1 MPLSVYGQFDR
12 ISEGTEMKANQI
24 RGNCQLCG
32 HQQATTGFAMS
43 KHGYTVEH
51 GWFAG
56 VCHGEQH
63 APLQKDRSVADRV
76 IAQVRAEA
84 AELVIKA
91 DKVKAGEISPKVVV
105 KTDIWRNKTEVPF
118 AEATVSEQN
127 SARNTFEWALRG
139 RASAG
144 NQFAD
149 HLERCANLYHG
160 TALVEVIK
168 PAKAA
173 PILVGDVKGDRTVTS
188 VEGGRVY
195 YKIEGKKGSFWLGTQ
210 AWRKLA

>member
-1 MPLSVYGQFDR
+1 
-12 ISEGTEMKANQI
+12 MKANQI

-32 HQQATTGFAMS
+32 HQQAVVNGTMS
-43 KHGYTVEH
+43 KHGYTVQH

-91 DKVKAGEISPKVVV
+91 DKVKVGSISPKVVV
-105 KTDIWRNKTEVPF
+105 KTGIDRKKVEIPF
-118 AEATVSEQN
+118 AEAASWEQDN
-127 SARNTFEWALRG
+127 ARKTMEWALRN

-149 HLERCANLYHG
+149 HLQRCADLYHG
-160 TALVEVIK
+160 TDLVEVIK
-168 PAKAA
+168 PTKPT
-173 PILVGDVKGDRTVTS
+173 PICVGDVKGNRTVTS
-188 VEGGRVY
+188 IDAGRVY
-195 YKIEGKKGSFWLGTQ
+195 YKIEGKAGSGYWLGSQ

>member
-1 MPLSVYGQFDR
+1 
-12 ISEGTEMKANQI
+12 MKPNQI

-32 HQQATTGFAMS
+32 HQQATTGFAMA

-84 AELVIKA
+84 AELVVKA
-91 DKVKAGEISPKVVV
+91 DKVKVGSISPKVVV
-105 KTDIWRNKTEVPF
+105 KTDINRNKIEIPF
-118 AEATVSEQN
+118 AEATPWDQDH
-127 SARNTFEWALRG
+127 ALKTMEWALRS
-139 RASAG
+139 RAAAG
-144 NQFAD
+144 TQFAD
-149 HLERCANLYHG
+149 HLQRCADLYHG
-160 TALVEVIK
+160 TDLVEVVR

-173 PILVGDVKGDRTVTS
+173 PILVGDVKGNRTATS

-195 YKIEGKKGSFWLGTQ
+195 YKIEGKQSGFWLGTQ

>member
-1 MPLSVYGQFDR
+1 
-12 ISEGTEMKANQI
+12 MKANQI

-32 HQQATTGFAMS
+32 HQQAVVNGTMS
-43 KHGYTVEH
+43 KHGYTVQH

-105 KTDIWRNKTEVPF
+105 KTDIWRNKIEIPF
-118 AEATVSEQN
+118 AEASRSEQEH
-127 SARNTFEWALRG
+127 ARSTMEWALRG
-139 RASAG
+139 RASSG

-149 HLERCANLYHG
+149 FLERCADEYHG
-160 TALVEVIK
+160 TELVEVSK

-173 PILVGDVKGDRTVTS
+173 PILVGDVKGNRTVTS

-195 YKIEGKKGSFWLGTQ
+195 YKIEGKKGSGFWLGTQ

>member
-1 MPLSVYGQFDR
+1 
-12 ISEGTEMKANQI
+12 MKATNQI

-32 HQQATTGFAMS
+32 HQQATTGFAMA
-43 KHGYTVEH
+43 KHGYTVEY
-51 GWFAG
+51 GYFSG
-56 VCHGEQH
+56 VCRGDQH
-63 APLQKDRSVADRV
+63 APLQNDRSVADRV

-84 AELVIKA
+84 DDFIVKAE
-91 DKVKAGEISPKVVV
+91 KVKAGEISPKVVFR
-105 KTDIWRNKTEVPF
+105 TDIWRNKTEVPF

-139 RASAG
+139 RASAAR
-144 NQFAD
+144 QFAD
-149 HLERCANLYHG
+149 HLERCAGLYHG

-195 YKIEGKKGSFWLGTQ
+195 YKVEGKKSTGFWLGTQ
-210 AWRKLA
+210 AWRKLAA

>member
-1 MPLSVYGQFDR
+1 
-12 ISEGTEMKANQI
+12 MKATNQI

-32 HQQATTGFAMS
+32 NQQATTGFAMA

-56 VCHGEQH
+56 VCQGEQH
-63 APLQKDRSVADRV
+63 APLQKDRTVADNV
-76 IAQVRAEA
+76 IAQIRAEA
-84 AELVIKA
+84 AELIVKA
-91 DKVKAGEISPKVVV
+91 DKVKAGEINPKFVT
-105 KTDIWRNKTEVPF
+105 KTNIHGKKDEIPF
-118 AEATVSEQN
+118 ADAWAWDQEA
-127 SARNTFEWALRG
+127 ARKAMEWALRG

-149 HLERCANLYHG
+149 HLERCANEYHG

-188 VEGGRVY
+188 VQGGRVY
-195 YKIEGKKGSFWLGTQ
+195 YKIEGKKSTGFWLGTQ